1 MAITDFIHT
10 ITDKLLEDTKRV
22 EMDYFAERISLT
34 DKRESIQGLKD
45 IALLSIDNAIE
56 TEIKKRVADVVDG
69 LSFRR

>member
-22 EMDYFAERISLT
+22 EMDYFAERITLT
-34 DKRESIQGLKD
+34 EKRESIQGLKD
-45 IALLSIDNAIE
+45 IALLSIDNAVE
-56 TEIKKRVADVVDG
+56 AEIKKRVADVVDG